1 MSYELRIGNNIVVTE
16 SRRKVIPANIK
27 LWWEAI
33 KALPNYDSFNW
44 FLVGG
49 ILNNEVKTL
58 DLDVRITPKNSDNF
72 DITEYELL
80 ESLMTDAMRIG
91 RADYR
96 MQVDISAGP
105 IIDLADTTTD
115 YYRLYCWEQQTRIID
130 GAPVV
135 KADINLWEGS
145 TVERIVGR
153 DLWRI
158 KWLDENGLGRPS
170 TILIDKITNNNVISI
185 SVEDY
190 VAQLDI

>member
-16 SRRKVIPANIK
+16 SRRKATPVNIK

-49 ILNNEVKTL
+49 ILNNESKTI
-58 DLDVRITPKNSDNF
+58 DLDVLITPKNSNNF

-80 ESLMTDAMRIG
+80 ESLMTNAMRIG
-91 RADYR
+91 RVDYR
-96 MQVDISAGP
+96 IQVDISAGP
-105 IIDLADTTTD
+105 IIDVADTTTD
-115 YYRLYCWEQQTRIID
+115 WYRIVCWEQQTRIID

-135 KADINLWEGS
+135 KADINTWGG
-145 TVERIVGR
+145 TVEQIIGR

-170 TILIDKITNNNVISI
+170 TTLTDKVANNSVVSI

>member
-16 SRRKVIPANIK
+16 SRRKATPVNIK

-49 ILNNEVKTL
+49 ILNNESRTI
-58 DLDVRITPKNSDNF
+58 DLDVLITPKNSNNF

-105 IIDLADTTTD
+105 IIDVADTTTD
-115 YYRLYCWEQQTRIID
+115 WYRIVCWEQQTRIID

-135 KADINLWEGS
+135 KSDINTWGG
-145 TVERIVGR
+145 TVEQIVGR

-158 KWLDENGLGRPS
+158 KWLDENGLGRPPAA
-170 TILIDKITNNNVISI
+170 LADKVANNSVVSM

>member
-16 SRRKVIPANIK
+16 SIRKATPANIK

-49 ILNNEVKTL
+49 ILNNDPRTI
-58 DLDVRITPKNSDNF
+58 DLDVLITPKNSNNF

-80 ESLMTDAMRIG
+80 ESLMTNAMRIG
-91 RADYR
+91 RVDYR

-105 IIDLADTTTD
+105 IIDVADTTTD
-115 YYRLYCWEQQTRIID
+115 WYRIHCWEQQTRIID
-130 GAPVV
+130 GTPVV
-135 KADINLWEGS
+135 KSDINTWEG
-145 TVERIVGR
+145 TVEQIVGR

-158 KWLDENGLGRPS
+158 KWLDENGLGRPPAV
-170 TILIDKITNNNVISI
+170 LADKVANNSVVSM

-190 VAQLDI
+190 VAQQA

>member
-16 SRRKVIPANIK
+16 SKRKTTPANIK

-49 ILNNEVKTL
+49 ILNNKPRTISLNVC
-58 DLDVRITPKNSDNF
+58 VTPKNSNNF

-80 ESLMTDAMRIG
+80 ESLMTEAMRIG
-91 RADYR
+91 RDDYR
-96 MQVDISAGP
+96 MHVAISAGP
-105 IIDLADTTTD
+105 LIDLADTTTD
-115 YYRLYCWEQQTRIID
+115 WYRIHCWEQQTRIIN
-130 GAPVV
+130 GEPVV
-135 KADINLWEGS
+135 KTDINLWGG
-145 TVERIVGR
+145 TVEQIVGR

-158 KWLDENGLGRPS
+158 KWLDENGLGRPPAA
-170 TILIDKITNNNVISI
+170 LADKVANNSVVSM